1 MASSPAGLIRDETLM
16 RHVGRIA
23 DWNDEKGFGFVTPNG
38 GGDRAFVHIKSFE
51 KRGRR
56 PLNGDLISYEPIVDE
71 RRRLNA
77 TRIRGVLNP
86 AKSPSMQR
94 PWLPRRTIGTLTLLA
109 FAVAAYMGR
118 IPLLV
123 ALIYAGMSLI
133 AFFAYGLD
141 KSAARTHRW
150 RTQESTL
157 HLFEFLGGWP
167 GALIAQGSFR
177 HKTRKLGFQIVF
189 WLIIATNLGVL
200 AWLIHGGQ
208 IDQLRQLFRRF

>member
-1 MASSPAGLIRDETLM
+1 MASSPSGWITDETLM

-23 DWNDEKGFGFVTPNG
+23 DWNDKKGFGFVTPNG
-38 GGDRAFVHIKSFE
+38 GGERAFVHIKAFE

-56 PLNGDLISYEPIVDE
+56 PVDGDLISYEPIVDE

-77 TRIRGVLNP
+77 TRIRAVLIP
-86 AKSPSMQR
+86 AKSPSLQR
-94 PWLPRRTIGTLTLLA
+94 AWLPRRIIGILALLA
-109 FAVAAYMGR
+109 FAIAAYLGR
-118 IPLLV
+118 IPPLV
-123 ALIYAGMSLI
+123 ALLYAGMSLI
-133 AFFAYGLD
+133 AFVAYGLD

-177 HKTRKLGFQIVF
+177 HKTRKLSFQIAF
-189 WLIIATNLGVL
+189 WLGVVLNLGGL
-200 AWLIHGGQ
+200 AWLIDSGQ
-208 IDQLRQLFRRF
+208 IELIRWPRDTF